1 MTSAN
6 VAKRVVEKLDL
17 TPPVDIAALLEA
29 SAEVCELDWPQEC
42 DGIVVGLTGPGRPKV
57 FIRAGQHANRDRFT
71 RAHEWGHIMIPWHL
85 GDVALE
91 CEIDRLD
98 PTGQFPEREA
108 SDFASRVLVPERY
121 LKHVMETSSSVDS
134 WLDALEECQISAYAS
149 LLALTR
155 DLGAGFAFL
164 LDQGDGKPVVQILS
178 SGTQAP
184 LIDAPGKVR
193 DEFSRNSLMAGRKVL
208 RGRRVEWFQYVDLT
222 VPAVPAGMT
231 AAEALDSYIA
241 RTGERLSDGRNKRSS
256 INGIVGGKLRDKNL
270 VDLGWMHGMLRYHIE
285 LDPSWNHALT
295 DPDFENF
302 LVLRVA
308 ELSQRRQ
315 QKGDSKNDVG

>member
-1 MTSAN
+1 MTSAK
-6 VAKRVVEKLDL
+6 VARRVVEKLNL
-17 TPPVDIAALLEA
+17 QPPVDISSLLED
-29 SAEVCELDWPQEC
+29 SADVCELDWPQEC
-42 DGIVVGLTGPGRPKV
+42 DGIVVGLAGQSRPKV
-57 FIRAGQHANRDRFT
+57 FLRAGQHLNRDRFT

-98 PTGQFPEREA
+98 PTGQFAEREA
-108 SDFASRVLVPERY
+108 NDFASRVLVPDRY
-121 LKHVMETSSSVDS
+121 LRQAIAASSSVEN
-134 WLDALEECQISAYAS
+134 WLDAVEECQVSAYAS

-164 LDQGDGKPVVQILS
+164 LDQGDSKPVIQILS

-193 DEFSRNSLMAGRKVL
+193 EEFARNSLASGRKVL

-222 VPAVPAGMT
+222 APELPQGRNAT
-231 AAEALDSYIA
+231 EALNAYIA

-256 INGIVGGKLRDKNL
+256 INGIVGGKLRDNNL

-285 LDPSWNHALT
+285 LDPAWNHALT
-295 DPDFENF
+295 DPDFEDF

-308 ELSQRRQ
+308 ELSERRQ
-315 QKGDSKNDVG
+315 KGSSRI